1 MTTEFQQIK
10 PLAENLLKS
19 SKLWDF
25 FSPQEKERF
34 VSLVF
39 TTMEEFLET
48 PEGQAFESYPTWENL
63 AKENFNKT
71 LEESREYFGIRDI
84 SQKIDAAPFF
94 KELYKLE
101 FGEI

>member
-10 PLAENLLKS
+10 PLAENLLKVA
-19 SKLWDF
+19 KLWDF

-39 TTMEEFLET
+39 TTMEGFLEA
-48 PEGQAFESYPTWENL
+48 PEGSAFESYKSWENL
-63 AKENFNKT
+63 AKENLSNA
-71 LEESREYFGIRDI
+71 LEESHGYFGIRDI
-84 SQKIDAAPFF
+84 SQKIDAGPFF
-94 KELYKLE
+94 NEFYKLE